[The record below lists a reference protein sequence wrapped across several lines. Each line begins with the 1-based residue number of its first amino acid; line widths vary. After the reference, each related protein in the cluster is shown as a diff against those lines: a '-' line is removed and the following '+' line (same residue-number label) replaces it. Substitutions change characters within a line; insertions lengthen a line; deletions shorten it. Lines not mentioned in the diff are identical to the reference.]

1 MNDVWMNWV
10 NRRVDAESVKQVKG
24 RGLIVGW
31 VK

>member
-1 MNDVWMNWV
+1 MNDVSMNWV
-10 NRRVDAESVKQVKG
+10 NRRVDGESVKQIMG